1 MNNSKSEMDP
11 KAKAIT
17 RLFSLLLIGAIVG
30 IVVSITSLGFLY
42 ARVGGLESI
51 QNVWG
56 AFSTN
61 FMLKTIIICM
71 NLSMLFGLIWSYRN
85 DFKKTKS
92 PFLLGLMLFLV
103 VLFVQSLLSLPIL
116 NLIISV
122 VTIGIRSGFSY
133 VLLAYQSAI
142 FDIIAHFF
150 GTIALII
157 LFYLSNE

>member
-1 MNNSKSEMDP
+1 MNNKSEMDT
-11 KAKAIT
+11 KAKVIT
-17 RLFSLLLIGAIVG
+17 RLFILLLIGGIVG

-51 QNVWG
+51 QNVWV

-61 FMLKTIIICM
+61 FALKTIIICM
-71 NLSMLFGLIWSYRN
+71 NLSMLFGLIWSYRS

-116 NLIISV
+116 NLITSI
-122 VTIGIRSGFSY
+122 VTIGVRSGFSY

>member
-1 MNNSKSEMDP
+1 MNNDKSEMDP
-11 KAKAIT
+11 KAKALT
-17 RLFSLLLIGAIVG
+17 RLFILLLIGAIVG
-30 IVVSITSLGFLY
+30 IAVSVMSLGFLY
-42 ARVGGLESI
+42 AKVGSIGSI

-61 FMLKTIIICM
+61 FTLKTIIICM
-71 NLSMLFGLIWSYRN
+71 NLSMLFGLIWSYRS
-85 DFKKTKS
+85 DFKKTRS
-92 PFLLGLMLFLV
+92 PFLLGLILFLL

-116 NLIISV
+116 DLITSI
-122 VTIGIRSGFSY
+122 VTIGVRSGFFY